1 MTLWHTIGLIGNV
14 MACYGRKS
22 KFADVRVGIGI
33 RVGGGNG
40 CCRIGGI
47 GLYQVV

>member
-22 KFADVRVGIGI
+22 KFADAVGHEVGDELALIAGIG
-33 RVGGGNG
+33 G
-40 CCRIGGI
+40 
-47 GLYQVV
+47 